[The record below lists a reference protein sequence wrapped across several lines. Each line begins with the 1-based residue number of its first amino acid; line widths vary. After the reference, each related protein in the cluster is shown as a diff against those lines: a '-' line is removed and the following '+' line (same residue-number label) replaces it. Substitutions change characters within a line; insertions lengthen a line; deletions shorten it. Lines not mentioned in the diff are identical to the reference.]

1 MPRSLHG
8 AQRLQLVC
16 RQGSVKVETCTSA
29 SAILAGKQPA
39 SLLLND
45 RQQGIQSSKSFPAPS
60 KALSDCVWQS
70 SDLSATAIATC
81 VLDELNKICFPAL
94 KTHAV
99 AARFSDLL
107 KLK

>member
-1 MPRSLHG
+1 MG

-39 SLLLND
+39 SLLLNH
-45 RQQGIQSSKSFPAPS
+45 RQQGIQSSKSFPALS
-60 KALSDCVWQS
+60 KALSDFVWQS

-81 VLDELNKICFPAL
+81 VLVLDRLNKMCFPAL

-99 AARFSDLL
+99 PARFSDLL
-107 KLK
+107 KVK

>member
-1 MPRSLHG
+1 MSAGRGLL
-8 AQRLQLVC
+8 R
-16 RQGSVKVETCTSA
+16 VETCTSA

-39 SLLLND
+39 SLLLNH
-45 RQQGIQSSKSFPAPS
+45 RQQGIQSSNSFPALS

-81 VLDELNKICFPAL
+81 VLVLDKLNKMCFPTV

-107 KLK
+107 KVK